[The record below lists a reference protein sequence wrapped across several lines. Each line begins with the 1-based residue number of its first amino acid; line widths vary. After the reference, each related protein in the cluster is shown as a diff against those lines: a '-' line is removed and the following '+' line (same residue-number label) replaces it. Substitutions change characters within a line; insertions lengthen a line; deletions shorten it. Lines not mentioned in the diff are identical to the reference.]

1 MKYIIKNKQTNDYT
15 YIHTKCEMR
24 KAIAK
29 AKVNKIVE
37 VELI

>member
-1 MKYIIKNKQTNDYT
+1 MITRTYT
-15 YIHTKCEMR
+15 QNAKMR